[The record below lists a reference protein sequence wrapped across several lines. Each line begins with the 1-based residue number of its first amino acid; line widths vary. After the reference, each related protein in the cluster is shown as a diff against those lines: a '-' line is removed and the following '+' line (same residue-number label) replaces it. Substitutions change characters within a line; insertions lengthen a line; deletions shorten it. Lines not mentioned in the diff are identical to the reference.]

1 MDRRKL
7 TPEDRERPVRRFRI
21 PGRTGYWILPEDAER
36 EVPPLEEMEHLFEKV
51 ETEADLA
58 RALKHP

>member
-36 EVPPLEEMEHLFEKV
+36 EVPSMDEMEARLVKMTPRQRGTEKS
-51 ETEADLA
+51 E
-58 RALKHP
+58 